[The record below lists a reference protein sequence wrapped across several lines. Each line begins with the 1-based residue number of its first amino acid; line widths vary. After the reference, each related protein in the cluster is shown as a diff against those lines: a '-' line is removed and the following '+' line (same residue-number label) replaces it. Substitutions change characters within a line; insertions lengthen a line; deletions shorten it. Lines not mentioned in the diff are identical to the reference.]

1 MPQPLEMS
9 DAKTTILFPARS
21 ELEEIS
27 ERMRR
32 NCEAAVEIIRN
43 IDLDD
48 LSPESRECLCGQIH
62 TLREMVRILSPNFE
76 KKLMLETEKLGRGL
90 SSYEVRCLLYGI
102 TRALAYGLPVTD
114 L

>member
-1 MPQPLEMS
+1 MS

-32 NCEAAVEIIRN
+32 NCEAALEIIRN

-90 SSYEVRCLLYGI
+90 SPHEVRCLLYGI
-102 TRALAYGLPVTD
+102 TRALAYGRPVTD